1 MQDQRYDFGSSS
13 GAFPAHTDNI
23 RRIKFNPANPK
34 HIYMASYDGRFRLAD
49 LDKLMFGP
57 VCCFFVWNFLHKLVV
72 EIRNF
77 KTIGVNNEKV
87 F

>member
-57 VCCFFVWNFLHKLVV
+57 VCCCF
-72 EIRNF
+72 I
-77 KTIGVNNEKV
+77 
-87 F
+87 